1 MFNGRTKN
9 FPDAVTRPPHADS
22 TTCGGTRAVAPR
34 PRFSDICAH
43 PGDRVP
49 PGTSNHSAPHVP
61 RSGAIPV
68 APACVGAIRLMI
80 SVVHG
85 PQRTRSAL
93 VIRVLALLTLTW
105 IIGGAPASA
114 AVADSCAYASIGPDG
129 TDAVAVA
136 GDGLCTISP
145 PPPTPTPPPTP
156 KPPPPPPPA
165 PPPKIRPKPPPPTP
179 PPPPPPASPTP
190 RPPVVAPPPRPAPPP
205 APKPRPTPTPS
216 PTPTAR
222 PKPSATPVSYPAYR
236 APTHKHSPRSG
247 PSLVSLT
254 LLVTVPA
261 LLAVA
266 ALRPR

>member
-9 FPDAVTRPPHADS
+9 FPHAA
-22 TTCGGTRAVAPR
+22 THPTPTG
-34 PRFSDICAH
+34 FSCICAH

-49 PGTSNHSAPHVP
+49 RGRQTGPSRTSFVRGQYPS
-61 RSGAIPV
+61 
-68 APACVGAIRLMI
+68 APACAGAARLMI

-145 PPPTPTPPPTP
+145 PPPSPPPAP

-165 PPPKIRPKPPPPTP
+165 PAPKPRPKPPPPAP
-179 PPPPPPASPTP
+179 PPPPPPVSPTP
-190 RPPVVAPPPRPAPPP
+190 RPPAVAPPPRPAPPP
-205 APKPRPTPTPS
+205 APKPKPTPTPTPS
-216 PTPTAR
+216 PTHKAR
-222 PKPSATPVSYPAYR
+222 PEPSATPVSYPAYR
-236 APTHKHSPRSG
+236 APTRKHSPRSG

>member
-9 FPDAVTRPPHADS
+9 FRNAVTHPTP
-22 TTCGGTRAVAPR
+22 TCISRICSHPGGRAPR
-34 PRFSDICAH
+34 GRQTGPSR
-43 PGDRVP
+43 
-49 PGTSNHSAPHVP
+49 TSFVRGQYPS
-61 RSGAIPV
+61 
-68 APACVGAIRLMI
+68 APACGGAVRLMI

-105 IIGGAPASA
+105 IIGGAPVSA

-136 GDGLCTISP
+136 GGDLCTISP
-145 PPPTPTPPPTP
+145 PPPSPPPPPIP

-165 PPPKIRPKPPPPTP
+165 PPPKPRPKPPPPAP

-190 RPPVVAPPPRPAPPP
+190 RPPAVAPPPRPAP
-205 APKPRPTPTPS
+205 KPTPTPTPS
-216 PTPTAR
+216 PTHKAR
-222 PKPSATPVSYPAYR
+222 PKPSATPVRYPAYR
-236 APTHKHSPRSG
+236 APTRKHSPRSG

>member
-9 FPDAVTRPPHADS
+9 FRNAVTHPTPACISR
-22 TTCGGTRAVAPR
+22 
-34 PRFSDICAH
+34 ICSH
-43 PGDRVP
+43 PGGRVP
-49 PGTSNHSAPHVP
+49 RGRQTGPSRTSFVRGQYLP
-61 RSGAIPV
+61 
-68 APACVGAIRLMI
+68 APACAGAIRLMI

-136 GDGLCTISP
+136 GGDLCTISP
-145 PPPTPTPPPTP
+145 PPPSPTPPPVP

-165 PPPKIRPKPPPPTP
+165 PPPRPRPKPPPPVP

-190 RPPVVAPPPRPAPPP
+190 RPPAVAPPPRPAPPP
-205 APKPRPTPTPS
+205 APKPTPTPTPS
-216 PTPTAR
+216 PTHKAR

-236 APTHKHSPRSG
+236 APTRKHSPRSG

>member
-1 MFNGRTKN
+1 M
-9 FPDAVTRPPHADS
+9 
-22 TTCGGTRAVAPR
+22 
-34 PRFSDICAH
+34 
-43 PGDRVP
+43 
-49 PGTSNHSAPHVP
+49 
-61 RSGAIPV
+61 
-68 APACVGAIRLMI
+68 
-80 SVVHG
+80 HG

-136 GDGLCTISP
+136 GGDLCTISP
-145 PPPTPTPPPTP
+145 PPPSPTPPPTP

-165 PPPKIRPKPPPPTP
+165 PPPKPRPKP

-190 RPPVVAPPPRPAPPP
+190 RPPAVAPPPRPAPPP
-205 APKPRPTPTPS
+205 APKPKPTPTPTPS
-216 PTPTAR
+216 PTPKAR
-222 PKPSATPVSYPAYR
+222 PKPSATPVSYPAYH
-236 APTHKHSPRSG
+236 APTRKHSPRSG

>member
-1 MFNGRTKN
+1 M
-9 FPDAVTRPPHADS
+9 
-22 TTCGGTRAVAPR
+22 
-34 PRFSDICAH
+34 
-43 PGDRVP
+43 
-49 PGTSNHSAPHVP
+49 
-61 RSGAIPV
+61 
-68 APACVGAIRLMI
+68 
-80 SVVHG
+80 HG

-105 IIGGAPASA
+105 IIGGAPVSA

-136 GDGLCTISP
+136 GGDLCTISP
-145 PPPTPTPPPTP
+145 PP
-156 KPPPPPPPA
+156 A
-165 PPPKIRPKPPPPTP
+165 P

-190 RPPVVAPPPRPAPPP
+190 RPPAVAPPPRPAP
-205 APKPRPTPTPS
+205 KPTPTPTPS
-216 PTPTAR
+216 PTHKAR
-222 PKPSATPVSYPAYR
+222 PKPSATPVRYPAYR
-236 APTHKHSPRSG
+236 APTRKHSPRSG

>member
-9 FPDAVTRPPHADS
+9 FRNAVT
-22 TTCGGTRAVAPR
+22 
-34 PRFSDICAH
+34 H
-43 PGDRVP
+43 P
-49 PGTSNHSAPHVP
+49 
-61 RSGAIPV
+61 
-68 APACVGAIRLMI
+68 APACISRICSHPGGRVPRGRQTGAGRTSFVRGQYPSAPACAGAIRLMI

-136 GDGLCTISP
+136 GGDLCTISP
-145 PPPTPTPPPTP
+145 PPPSPTPPPTP

-165 PPPKIRPKPPPPTP
+165 PPPKPRPKP

-190 RPPVVAPPPRPAPPP
+190 RPPAVAPPPRPAPPP
-205 APKPRPTPTPS
+205 ARKPKPTPTPTPS
-216 PTPTAR
+216 PTPKAR
-222 PKPSATPVSYPAYR
+222 PEPSATPVSYPAYH
-236 APTHKHSPRSG
+236 APTRKHSPRSG